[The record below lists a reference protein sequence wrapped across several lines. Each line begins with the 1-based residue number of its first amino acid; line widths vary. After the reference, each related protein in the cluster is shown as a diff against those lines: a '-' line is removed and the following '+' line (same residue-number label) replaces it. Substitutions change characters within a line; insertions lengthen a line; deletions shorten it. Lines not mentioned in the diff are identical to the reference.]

1 MKKRFTL
8 MMMVLCILMS
18 IPLKMM
24 ADEVTI
30 HFVDEDGW
38 GDYAAYVYDKTK
50 ANDGSNLVTVAWPG
64 QVAAVTDIKEVNYKN
79 GKKVKVV
86 TWKINLK
93 ECASGNALVL
103 FNNNKH
109 NNVEKKYP
117 SSVGWAVQDGLY
129 YYKNGTTSTTPPS
142 EGDDSGSGTTSPTIS
157 VKSNY
162 GQDWGVNNKFNFSS
176 TDGKIY
182 TCELK
187 DVPANETVY
196 FRIVKNDKEWGPTS
210 GSNLVLT
217 SEYQKIYQV
226 DNSSVS
232 LQIGPSTVQS
242 TYTITYDSE
251 NNLIK
256 CTSTSGSGTGG
267 GGGTTVDWNTVE
279 TNRLTEKKRVY
290 TQGFYLAGD
299 FFTFDKDKVDGKY
312 KINYDDAVF
321 KFQQQ
326 NDQSISTAAETPYD
340 VYMVE
345 IPASLNAHA
354 QVMYV
359 DETGKAVKVFGP
371 TSACGISETYPT
383 TEAKSTNWETLNGTE
398 KFKENNNY
406 WDFSTRNKPNKG
418 YSDGLYEV
426 YIAVD
431 KNTHEPAKWMITHIA
446 DRRVAYFIS
455 DAPDATAIPLYD
467 TYISDDQGGRFSNKF
482 FATVNLATNRSY
494 YVISNYVRDS
504 GDVDKAQSY
513 GAFNPNLHAISCP
526 TTTKLFMLGNAAKDI
541 ALADDNNQFNQF
553 SPNEEPMPG
562 ARSGMKQSVVI
573 VEYNPS
579 NGNRDN
585 ANLDKHFGIRGQVIV
600 RSDRKELTSVS
611 LVGDAIPGTTNADGT
626 WNYKSDVADMTYDE
640 TEQCYKATVVTT
652 VPDNGK
658 SKFRFVGNRNQKIT
672 WFEDSNSDDN
682 AMAKHPYDS
691 DDTSVHGHTADA
703 NDPNKVNYTENGDP
717 TSEDYNSW
725 NIIWNRPAGRWT
737 VRLYFYTT
745 SDGNNPK
752 TDYYYTITASSDMEL
767 YDIMDIVYGSE
778 TNKQNIHNKGEYK
791 FLRTWSAKKTWKISN
806 KVDVFVVNNVA
817 EGESAVKLTLKKIN
831 KLDDTGNYNIIPAE
845 TGVILATTSAASE
858 ITGAYLVAR
867 QNYTS
872 YNKLVIPMEENKSE
886 YKYTDNDN
894 LLNTIYY
901 SKVIPASDEN
911 SFNYF
916 FAYYNA
922 LIATKKT
929 DLYGE
934 SDYLLGFWIPKG
946 SKPYPGNSSYL
957 QISKEKAATMN
968 RLGTSY
974 DDFVSGGT
982 DGSAKKVP
990 GIIFDFANVGGTT
1003 GINEVVN
1010 QSTKLN
1016 DGKYYTLSG
1025 QQVEKPTAGGIY
1037 IHNGRKFVVK

>member
-24 ADEVTI
+24 AESVTV
-30 HFVDEDGW
+30 HFIDKNGW
-38 GDYAAYVYDKTK
+38 SGYDAYVYDIST
-50 ANDGSNLVTVAWPG
+50 NQPISTDHAWPG
-64 QVAAVTDIKEVNYKN
+64 KHTEYTISTVNSN
-79 GKKVKVV
+79 KVV
-86 TWKINLK
+86 TWTIELGT
-93 ECASGNALVL
+93 CSLANARII
-103 FNNNKH
+103 FNNGSGGQDNQYPGPNKGGFEVA
-109 NNVEKKYP
+109 NNQYYNNDGKTTDP
-117 SSVGWAVQDGLY
+117 SQGG
-129 YYKNGTTSTTPPS
+129 GT
-142 EGDDSGSGTTSPTIS
+142 GSGT
-157 VKSNY
+157 
-162 GQDWGVNNKFNFSS
+162 
-176 TDGKIY
+176 
-182 TCELK
+182 E
-187 DVPANETVY
+187 
-196 FRIVKNDKEWGPTS
+196 
-210 GSNLVLT
+210 
-217 SEYQKIYQV
+217 
-226 DNSSVS
+226 
-232 LQIGPSTVQS
+232 
-242 TYTITYDSE
+242 
-251 NNLIK
+251 
-256 CTSTSGSGTGG
+256 G
-267 GGGTTVDWNTVE
+267 GGGTIVDWNTVE

-290 TQGFYLAGD
+290 TQGFYLAGN
-299 FFTFDKDKVDGKY
+299 FFTFDKVDGKDR
-312 KINYDDAVF
+312 INYGDAVF

-326 NDQSISTAAETPYD
+326 KDQSISAVAETADDVYD

-345 IPASLNAHA
+345 IPASLTAHA

-383 TEAKSTNWETLNGTE
+383 TEAKSTKWEILKGTE
-398 KFKENNNY
+398 FKENNNY
-406 WDFSTRNKPNKG
+406 WDFSTRNKPNIG
-418 YSDGLYEV
+418 YSDGLYEI

-446 DRRVAYFIS
+446 DKRVAYFIS
-455 DAPDATAIPLYD
+455 DAPDATAMPLYD
-467 TYISDDQGGRFSNKF
+467 AFISDDQGGRFSNKF

-504 GDVDKAQSY
+504 QDVDKAQSY

-541 ALADDNNQFNQF
+541 ALTDEKNQFNEF
-553 SPNEEPMPG
+553 SPNEKPMPG
-562 ARSGMKQSVVI
+562 ARSGKKQSVVI

-611 LVGDAIPGTTNADGT
+611 LVGDAIPGTLNADGT

-652 VPDNGK
+652 VADNGK

-682 AMAKHPYDS
+682 AMAKHPFDS

-717 TSEDYNSW
+717 TSADYDSW

-737 VRLYFYTT
+737 VRLFFYTT

-752 TDYYYTITASSDMEL
+752 TDYYYTITASRDMEL
-767 YDIMDIVYGSE
+767 YDITDIVYGSE

-845 TGVILATTSAASE
+845 TGVILATTSEASE
-858 ITGAYLVAR
+858 IAGAHFVTR

-872 YNKLVIPMEENKSE
+872 YNKLVIPMEENKPE
-886 YKYTDNDN
+886 YVYEGEDN
-894 LLNTIYY
+894 LLLPLYY
-901 SKVIPASDEN
+901 SEVKPASDEKN
-911 SFNYF
+911 FNYF

-929 DLYGE
+929 DLYDE
-934 SDYLLGFWIPKG
+934 SDYLLGFWISKG

-957 QISKEKAATMN
+957 PIAKEKAATMN

-974 DDFVSGGT
+974 DDFASNATG
-982 DGSAKKVP
+982 GSAKKVP
-990 GIIFDFANVGGTT
+990 GIIFDFDNVGGTT